1 MDKKIR
7 AYQNELNIITEM
19 FKQQNKIILDNF
31 TTHKQVD
38 KTEKKYIM
46 ENYPKSQDYLAS
58 VCRSYASEEF
68 QRTMCD

>member
-7 AYQNELNIITEM
+7 TYQNELNILTEM
-19 FKQQNKIILDNF
+19 FKQQNRIILDNF
-31 TTHKQVD
+31 TTQKQLD
-38 KTEKKYIM
+38 NTEKEYIIK
-46 ENYPKSQDYLAS
+46 NYPKSQDYLAS